1 MHRCGDASTTNR
13 RELIRWGSG
22 PETSNSGTRNPH
34 HNGIPIDRVLPSS
47 ARYGRYLGHVHPW
60 RQVLEDSAMS
70 GQSRRTPQCGLPAR
84 DPGRPPL
91 NVRQFPYRRG
101 TCVTPIS
108 RRGRCLLHDVDV

>member
-60 RQVLEDSAMS
+60 RQVLEDSAM
-70 GQSRRTPQCGLPAR
+70 PAR
-84 DPGRPPL
+84 VAELHSAGYPQRIQVDRHS
-91 NVRQFPYRRG
+91 
-101 TCVTPIS
+101 TCVSS
-108 RRGRCLLHDVDV
+108 RIVVARV